1 VQVRGAAAAAL
12 LLFGVIS
19 GLETR
24 GQAPVATQN
33 TPQQNAPEM
42 SSHDVPATFS
52 TKVNL
57 VMVPVVVRDAKGKAI
72 GTLQKE
78 DFQLFDKGK
87 PQVITRFA
95 VEKAGEAVIPAE
107 VATDDAALE
116 KSDAPALSAAP
127 APIAQRFV
135 LYLFDDVHLKT
146 QDLIQA
152 RDAADRHLTE
162 TLDATTRAA
171 IFTTSGQGNLDFTD
185 DRVKLHEA
193 LMKLMS
199 RPSMLAAGSECPDLS
214 YYMADLIVNKN
225 DAQALQAAA
234 TEVLQTCAPPQT
246 PPPPPTPPSGTGAAA
261 AAAAQAAANALQQQA
276 QQALQTAQTVAQS
289 TASRVLGLGERDTRL
304 VLTVLEDAIRRLL
317 AAPGDR
323 NLIFVSSGVFLTDDL
338 RQEETDIMDRAIRA
352 NVRISSLNARGLYTV
367 TPGGDAS
374 TPSSAGGP
382 EVATIKA
389 RYDRES
395 ASAEEDVLEELAD
408 ATGGRYFHNNNDLQ
422 AGFGQVA
429 AAPEFVYVLGFS
441 PQNLKL
447 DGAYHKLKVTLTN
460 SHGLD
465 LQARR
470 GYYAPKHLADP
481 AEDAKRE
488 IKEALFSRDE
498 MQDIPVELHMQ
509 FFKSSDVAAKI
520 AVLARLNVRNLHF
533 RKANGRN
540 NDDVTVL
547 AGVFDRNG
555 NYITGLEKTV
565 ELRLLDATLEKVSNS
580 GITVRSNFD
589 VAPGSYVIRL
599 VVRDSE
605 GQTMAARNG
614 VVEIP

>member
-1 VQVRGAAAAAL
+1 MLIGA
-12 LLFGVIS
+12 IS
-19 GLETR
+19 GL
-24 GQAPVATQN
+24 G
-33 TPQQNAPEM
+33 QNAPEI
-42 SSHDVPATFS
+42 SSHDAPATFS

-87 PQVITRFA
+87 PQVISKFS

-116 KSDAPALSAAP
+116 NAAGATAAAKAP

-135 LYLFDDVHLKT
+135 IYLFDDVHT
-146 QDLIQA
+146 STADLIQV
-152 RDAADRHLTE
+152 RNAADRHLTE

-185 DRVKLHEA
+185 DRAKLHEA
-193 LMKLMS
+193 LLKLMS
-199 RPSMLAAGSECPDLS
+199 RSTIGGLGRECPDIS
-214 YYMADLIVNKN
+214 YYTADLIQNKN
-225 DAQALQAAA
+225 D
-234 TEVLQTCAPPQT
+234 
-246 PPPPPTPPSGTGAAA
+246 PT
-261 AAAAQAAANALQQQA
+261 
-276 QQALQTAQTVAQS
+276 ALQTAAAEVLATCDPPPPGQSAQQAMQAAEIVVRA
-289 TASRVLGLGERDTRL
+289 TASNVLSLGDRDARL
-304 VLTVLEDAIRRLL
+304 ALTVLEDAIRRLK

-323 NLIFVSSGVFLTDDL
+323 SLIFVSPGVFLTDDL

-352 NVRISSLNARGLYTV
+352 NVRISSLNARGLYAV
-367 TPGGDAS
+367 VPGGDAS
-374 TPSSAGGP
+374 TPSTQGGQA
-382 EVATIKA
+382 VMNAKA
-389 RYDRES
+389 QYQRES
-395 ASAEEDVLEELAD
+395 AIAEEGIMEELAD
-408 ATGGRYFHNNNDLQ
+408 ATGGRYFHNNNDLK

-447 DGAYHKLKVTLTN
+447 DGAYHALKVKLTN

-470 GYYAPKHLADP
+470 GYYAPKHLPDP

-488 IKEALFSRDE
+488 IQEALFSRDE
-498 MQDIPVELHMQ
+498 LQDIPVELHMQ
-509 FFKSSDVAAKI
+509 FFKSSDIAAKI
-520 AVLARLNVRNLHF
+520 AVLARVNLKNLHF
-533 RKANGRN
+533 RKADGRN
-540 NDDVTVL
+540 NDNLTVL
-547 AGVFDRNG
+547 TGVFDRNG
-555 NYITGLEKTV
+555 NYISGVEKIL
-565 ELRLLDATLEKVSNS
+565 ELRLLDPTLDKLLNS
-580 GITVRSNFD
+580 GVTVRTNFD

-605 GQTMAARNG
+605 GQNMAARNG

>member
-1 VQVRGAAAAAL
+1 VHVRGAATAAL
-12 LLFGVIS
+12 LLFGGIS
-19 GLETR
+19 GLDSL
-24 GQAPVATQN
+24 GQPPANQH
-33 TPQQNAPEM
+33 APEM
-42 SSHDVPATFS
+42 SSHDAPATFS

-72 GTLQKE
+72 GTLQKG

-87 PQVITRFA
+87 PQVISKFS

-116 KSDAPALSAAP
+116 NAAAATAAAKAP

-135 LYLFDDVHLKT
+135 IYLFDDVHT
-146 QDLIQA
+146 STADLIQV
-152 RDAADRHLTE
+152 RNAADRHLTE

-171 IFTTSGQGNLDFTD
+171 IFTSSGQGSLDFTD

-193 LMKLMS
+193 LLKLMS
-199 RPSMLAAGSECPDLS
+199 RPTIGGLGRECPDIS
-214 YYMADLIVNKN
+214 YYTADLIQNKN
-225 DAQALQAAA
+225 D
-234 TEVLQTCAPPQT
+234 
-246 PPPPPTPPSGTGAAA
+246 PT
-261 AAAAQAAANALQQQA
+261 
-276 QQALQTAQTVAQS
+276 ALQTAAAEVLATCDPPPPGQSAQQAMQAAEIVVRA
-289 TASRVLGLGERDTRL
+289 TASNVLSLGDRDARL
-304 VLTVLEDAIRRLL
+304 ALTVLEDAIRRLK

-323 NLIFVSSGVFLTDDL
+323 SLIFVSPGVFLTDDL

-352 NVRISSLNARGLYTV
+352 NVRISSLNARGLYAV
-367 TPGGDAS
+367 VPGGDAS
-374 TPSSAGGP
+374 TPSTQGGQA
-382 EVATIKA
+382 VMNAKA
-389 RYDRES
+389 QYQRES
-395 ASAEEDVLEELAD
+395 AIAEEGIMEELAD
-408 ATGGRYFHNNNDLQ
+408 ATGGRYFHNNNDLK

-447 DGAYHKLKVTLTN
+447 DGAYHALKVKLTN

-470 GYYAPKHLADP
+470 GYYAPKHLPDP

-488 IKEALFSRDE
+488 IQEALFSRDE
-498 MQDIPVELHMQ
+498 LQDIPVELHMQ
-509 FFKSSDVAAKI
+509 FFKSSDIAAKI
-520 AVLARLNVRNLHF
+520 AVLARVNLKNLHF
-533 RKANGRN
+533 RKADGRN
-540 NDDVTVL
+540 NDNLTVL
-547 AGVFDRNG
+547 TGVFDRNG
-555 NYITGLEKTV
+555 NYISGVEKIL
-565 ELRLLDATLEKVSNS
+565 ELRLLDPTLDKLLNS
-580 GITVRSNFD
+580 GVTVRTNFD

-605 GQTMAARNG
+605 GQNMAARNG

>member
-1 VQVRGAAAAAL
+1 MATFGHPGGKSSKRTATAAL
-12 LLFGVIS
+12 LLFGGIF
-19 GLETR
+19 GLDSL
-24 GQAPVATQN
+24 GQPPAN
-33 TPQQNAPEM
+33 QNAPEM
-42 SSHDVPATFS
+42 STHDAPATFS

-87 PQVITRFA
+87 PQVISKFS
-95 VEKAGEAVIPAE
+95 VEKAGEVVIPAE

-116 KSDAPALSAAP
+116 NAAGATAATKTP

-135 LYLFDDVHLKT
+135 IYLFDDVHT
-146 QDLIQA
+146 SNGDLIQV
-152 RDAADRHLTE
+152 RNAADRHLSE
-162 TLDATTRAA
+162 ALDATTRAA
-171 IFTTSGQGNLDFTD
+171 IFTTSGQGNVDFTD

-193 LMKLMS
+193 LMRLMS
-199 RPSMLAAGSECPDLS
+199 RPTIGGPGSECPDLN
-214 YYMADLIVNKN
+214 YYMADLIQNKN
-225 DAQALQAAA
+225 DPTALQAAA
-234 TEVLQTCAPPQT
+234 TEVLASCE
-246 PPPPPTPPSGTGAAA
+246 PPPPGNSP
-261 AAAAQAAANALQQQA
+261 AAAAQALQSA
-276 QQALQTAQTVAQS
+276 QALAQS
-289 TASRVLGLGERDTRL
+289 TASRVLNLGERDTRL
-304 VLTVLEDAIRRLL
+304 AFTVLEGAIRRLA

-323 NLIFVSSGVFLTDDL
+323 SLILVSSGFFLADDL

-352 NVRISSLNARGLYTV
+352 NVRISSLNARGLYAIV
-367 TPGGDAS
+367 PGGDAS

-382 EVATIKA
+382 AVMNIKA

-395 ASAEEDVLEELAD
+395 ALAEEDVLEELAD
-408 ATGGRYFHNNNDLQ
+408 ATGGRYFHNNNDLK

-488 IKEALFSRDE
+488 INEALFSRDE
-498 MQDIPVELHMQ
+498 LQDIPVELHMQ

-520 AVLARLNVRNLHF
+520 AVLARVNLKNLHF
-533 RKANGRN
+533 RKADGRN
-540 NDDVTVL
+540 YDNLTVL

-555 NYITGLEKTV
+555 NYISGVEKIL
-565 ELRLLDATLEKVSNS
+565 ELRLLDPTLEKLLNS
-580 GITVRSNFD
+580 GVTVRTNFD

-605 GQTMAARNG
+605 GQNMAARNG

>member
-1 VQVRGAAAAAL
+1 MTSRDA
-12 LLFGVIS
+12 
-19 GLETR
+19 
-24 GQAPVATQN
+24 
-33 TPQQNAPEM
+33 
-42 SSHDVPATFS
+42 PATFS

-57 VMVPVVVRDAKGKAI
+57 VMVPVVVRDAHGKAV

-87 PQVITRFA
+87 PQVITRFS
-95 VEKAGEAVIPAE
+95 VDKAGEAVIPAE
-107 VATDDAALE
+107 VATDEAALE
-116 KSDAPALSAAP
+116 KSATSASPAATA

-135 LYLFDDVHLKT
+135 MYLFDDVHASMP
-146 QDLIQA
+146 DLVQA
-152 RDAADRHLTE
+152 RDAADHHLTE

-193 LMKLMS
+193 LFRLMS
-199 RPSMLAAGSECPDLS
+199 RPTGVSAGTDCPELT
-214 YYMADLIVNKN
+214 YYMADLIQNKN
-225 DAQALQAAA
+225 DQTAFQAATA
-234 TEVLQTCAPPQT
+234 EALATCAA
-246 PPPPPTPPSGTGAAA
+246 PPPMPPGALEMLPSAV
-261 AAAAQAAANALQQQA
+261 
-276 QQALQTAQTVAQS
+276 QQALQNAQNIVQS
-289 TASRVLGLGERDTRL
+289 TASRVVNLGERDTRL
-304 VLTVLEDAIRRLL
+304 ALTVLESAIRRLS

-323 NLIFVSSGVFLTDDL
+323 TLILVSSGFFLTDDL

-352 NVRISSLNARGLYTV
+352 NVRISSLNARGLYTIV
-367 TPGGDAS
+367 PGGDAS
-374 TPSSAGGP
+374 TPSPIASAQGLPGVVLPNGP
-382 EVATIKA
+382 AVLNLKVQ
-389 RYDRES
+389 YQRES
-395 ASAEEDVLEELAD
+395 ALAEQDVMAELAD
-408 ATGGRYFHNNNDLQ
+408 ATGGRYFHNNNDLK
-422 AGFGQVA
+422 AGFAQVA

-447 DGAYHKLKVTLTN
+447 DGAYHALKVRLVN
-460 SHGLD
+460 SRGLD

-481 AEDAKRE
+481 EEDAKRE
-488 IKEALFSRDE
+488 IQEALFSRDE

-509 FFKSSDVAAKI
+509 FFKSSAVAAKI
-520 AVLARLNVRNLHF
+520 AVLARLNLGNLHF

-540 NDDVTVL
+540 NDNLTVL

-555 NYITGLEKTV
+555 NYVTGTRKVVEMRLMDASLEK
-565 ELRLLDATLEKVSNS
+565 LLNS
-580 GITVRSNFD
+580 GITVRTNFD

>member
-1 VQVRGAAAAAL
+1 MQARGAAAAL
-12 LLFGVIS
+12 LLLGVIS
-19 GLETR
+19 GR
-24 GQAPVATQN
+24 GQAPQTTPPQNAPGQN
-33 TPQQNAPEM
+33 TPQQNALEM
-42 SSHDVPATFS
+42 SAHDAPATFS

-87 PQVITRFA
+87 PQVISKFS

-107 VATDDAALE
+107 VATEDTALE
-116 KSDAPALSAAP
+116 LATGPTAAAKTP

-135 LYLFDDVHLKT
+135 VYLFDDVHT
-146 QDLIQA
+146 SNGDLIQV
-152 RDAADRHLTE
+152 RQAADRHLAE
-162 TLDATTRAA
+162 LDATTRAA
-171 IFTTSGQGNLDFTD
+171 IFTTSGQGNVDFTD

-199 RPSMLAAGSECPDLS
+199 RPTIGAPGSECPDLS
-214 YYMADLIVNKN
+214 YYMADLIQNKN
-225 DAQALQAAA
+225 DQQALHAAA
-234 TEVLQTCAPPQT
+234 TEVLATCEPPVPGQS
-246 PPPPPTPPSGTGAAA
+246 P
-261 AAAAQAAANALQQQA
+261 QQA
-276 QQALQTAQTVAQS
+276 EQQAETVSRS
-289 TASRVLGLGERDTRL
+289 TASRILNLGERDTRL
-304 VLTVLEDAIRRLL
+304 ALTVLVNAIRRLA

-323 NLIFVSSGVFLTDDL
+323 SLIFVSPGFFLTDYL
-338 RQEETDIMDRAIRA
+338 RQDETDIMDRAIRA
-352 NVRISSLNARGLYTV
+352 NVRISSLNARGLYV
-367 TPGGDAS
+367 IIPGGDAS
-374 TPSSAGGP
+374 TPGSAGGP
-382 EVATIKA
+382 AVLNAKA
-389 RYDRES
+389 QYQSES
-395 ASAEEDVLEELAD
+395 AIAEEGIMEELAD
-408 ATGGRYFHNNNDLQ
+408 ATGGRYFHNNNDLK
-422 AGFGQVA
+422 AGFAEVA

-447 DGAYHKLKVTLTN
+447 DGTYHALKVKLITAR
-460 SHGLD
+460 GLD

-488 IKEALFSRDE
+488 IQEALFSRE
-498 MQDIPVELHMQ
+498 ELQDIPVELHMQ

-520 AVLARLNVRNLHF
+520 AVLARVNLRSLRF
-533 RKANGRN
+533 RKADGRN
-540 NDDVTVL
+540 NDNLTIL
-547 AGVFDRNG
+547 SGVFDRNG
-555 NYITGLEKTV
+555 TYVTGMQKVIEM
-565 ELRLLDATLEKVSNS
+565 RLLDPTLQKLLNS
-580 GITVRSNFD
+580 GITVRTNFD